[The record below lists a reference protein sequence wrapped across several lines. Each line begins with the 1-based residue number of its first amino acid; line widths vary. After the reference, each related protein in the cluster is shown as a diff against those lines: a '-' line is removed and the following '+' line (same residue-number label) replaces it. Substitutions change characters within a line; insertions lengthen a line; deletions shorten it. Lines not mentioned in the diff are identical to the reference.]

1 MLSLTAVIGTGII
14 DNYFRLIKSDFML
27 QQINDQY
34 AEVLEAP
41 KYLPCISL
49 IMPFEPK
56 MNLKVELAHKLK
68 IAADKIENELLDNY
82 TEARA
87 MPVIK
92 KLREVLKDLN
102 YNTHKKSIAIFVSS
116 VIQKVYYLDLPVGEK
131 IIIDDSFEI
140 RDLIYSKKEIHKYL
154 LVVLS
159 SKWTKIFIG
168 NTTQFIRIV
177 SNVPANTAAYK
188 KDLPQKVA
196 NFSDETKIK
205 EIHLDKFLR
214 QTDNGLSF
222 LLKTYKLPLFVMG
235 TSKTIGHFKAITH
248 NAKHVI
254 DYIPGNF
261 EEKTEPELQHIMKPY
276 VADWKKIIQNDLL
289 KQIDEAMNYKKLAIG
304 INEARKSAMQK
315 KGRLLV
321 LEKNYMYP
329 VKQDVNSEIILR
341 HDESRKYAF
350 YNKDVVDDVIERVLG
365 GGGDVEFVDE
375 GLLYKFDKI
384 VLIEYYSGR

>member
-1 MLSLTAVIGTGII
+1 
-14 DNYFRLIKSDFML
+14 ML

-56 MNLKVELAHKLK
+56 MSLKIEVAHKLK

-82 TEARA
+82 TEAKA

-92 KLREVLKDLN
+92 KLREVLKGLN

-116 VIQKVYYLDLPVGEK
+116 VIQKVYYLDLPVEEK

-168 NTTQFIRIV
+168 NTAQFIRIV
-177 SNVPANTAAYK
+177 SNVPANTAANK

-205 EIHLDKFLR
+205 EIQLDKFLR

-222 LLKTYKLPLFVMG
+222 LLKTYKLPLFIMG
-235 TSKTIGHFKAITH
+235 TSKSIGHFKSITH

-254 DYIPGNF
+254 GYIPGNF
-261 EEKTEPELQHIMKPY
+261 EEKTEPELQQIMKPY
-276 VADWKKIIQNDLL
+276 VADWKKILQNDLL
-289 KQIDEAMNYKKLAIG
+289 KQIDEAMNFKKLAIG

-329 VKQDVNSEIILR
+329 VQQEVNSEIILR

-350 YNKDVVDDVIERVLG
+350 YNKDVVDDVIERVLAS
-365 GGGDVEFVDE
+365 GGDVEFVDE
-375 GLLYKFDKI
+375 GLLYKYDKI
-384 VLIEYYSGR
+384 VLIEYYGSR